1 MLWIP
6 PGTLLL
12 FLRKWYETA
21 LSVRK
26 IKTTTHLAVT
36 NSPFPWI
43 FNFIHTVAFIS
54 IALIS
59 GFPVPEKTF
68 VNEITA
74 VFHSLRQVTAA
85 SLAGAEF
92 PVSVSVQMPE
102 QQQQQVVE
110 LLLEKVERIIA
121 HVTFTQSVR
130 LVSLLS
136 YLILACYSAHTR
148 IIEIWLYNCS

>member
-1 MLWIP
+1 M
-6 PGTLLL
+6 
-12 FLRKWYETA
+12 
-21 LSVRK
+21 
-26 IKTTTHLAVT
+26 
-36 NSPFPWI
+36 
-43 FNFIHTVAFIS
+43 AFIS

-85 SLAGAEF
+85 SLVGAEF

-102 QQQQQVVE
+102 QQQQVLD
-110 LLLEKVERIIA
+110 LLLEKVERITA

-148 IIEIWLYNCS
+148 IIEIWLYNCSQKSSILRFFRGESSVVIPLLPISMGTAVLRK